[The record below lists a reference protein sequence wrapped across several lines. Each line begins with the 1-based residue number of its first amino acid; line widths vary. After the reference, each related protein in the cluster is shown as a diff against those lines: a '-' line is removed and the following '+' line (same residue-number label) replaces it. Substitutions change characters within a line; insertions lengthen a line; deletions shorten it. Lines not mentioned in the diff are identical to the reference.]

1 MRPILG
7 KVQALGRYIDV
18 QYVVRYFS
26 VLCFTL
32 AFLNITQQYDTPY
45 RFSVARG
52 IQGEPLS
59 AIICLD
65 CPLTEKKPLHIT
77 MKPVYITNSNLH

>member
-1 MRPILG
+1 MRTIPR

-32 AFLNITQQYDTPY
+32 AFLNITQYSMILLTGSPY
-45 RFSVARG
+45 QEGYKERRC
-52 IQGEPLS
+52 QL
-59 AIICLD
+59 
-65 CPLTEKKPLHIT
+65 
-77 MKPVYITNSNLH
+77 